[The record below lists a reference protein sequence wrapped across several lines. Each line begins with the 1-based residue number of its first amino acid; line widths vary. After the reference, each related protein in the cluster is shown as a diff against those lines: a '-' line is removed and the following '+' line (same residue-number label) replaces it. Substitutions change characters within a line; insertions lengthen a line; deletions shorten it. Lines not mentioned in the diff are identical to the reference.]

1 MTRDD
6 PGEHVA
12 QVSLRI
18 DPVHLAGFDERGDD
32 RPMLAAAVGAGE
44 EMIFAPERDRPDC
57 ALDDIGVDLDA
68 AVVEEASKAV
78 PARERVADCS
88 GDGGFAGD
96 GGKLGLEPQ
105 TQIVDERLGAALPRL
120 ATLNGKRCCQAAALS
135 AADT

>member
-32 RPMLAAAVGAGE
+32 RPMLAATVGAGE

-68 AVVEEASKAV
+68 AVVEEAS
-78 PARERVADCS
+78 
-88 GDGGFAGD
+88 
-96 GGKLGLEPQ
+96 
-105 TQIVDERLGAALPRL
+105 
-120 ATLNGKRCCQAAALS
+120 N
-135 AADT
+135 